1 MWCSGNSGTV
11 LVTMARVTLAFLVSL
26 VAYLAYYALV
36 SEAQPIGS
44 LVLTSSGSGHSGPAG
59 SSNADES
66 SDNVQHAWL
75 KDTNAYRARTKNRQY
90 DRKRPGSTAYQALRR
105 TAPFPVLALKE
116 QATSGSTPELLS
128 PESTD
133 LGKGDQLR
141 FNFAG
146 YLTDG
151 GPTLLD
157 EEDEDDEIG
166 GLVKRFDDYGHMRF
180 GKRGGEGDQFDDYG
194 HMRFGR

>member
-1 MWCSGNSGTV
+1 
-11 LVTMARVTLAFLVSL
+11 MARVTLAFLVSL

-36 SEAQPIGS
+36 SDAQPIGS
-44 LVLTSSGSGHSGPAG
+44 LVLTSSGSGHSPA
-59 SSNADES
+59 SSPNADDTG
-66 SDNVQHAWL
+66 DNVQQHAWL
-75 KDTNAYRARTKNRQY
+75 KDTNSYRARTKNRLF
-90 DRKRPGSTAYQALRR
+90 DKKHTGSTAYQAFRR

-116 QATSGSTPELLS
+116 QAASSTSELLS
-128 PESTD
+128 PESAD
-133 LGKGDQLR
+133 LGKADQLR
-141 FNFAG
+141 FNLAG

>member
-1 MWCSGNSGTV
+1 
-11 LVTMARVTLAFLVSL
+11 MARVTLAFLVSL
-26 VAYLAYYALV
+26 VAYLAYYALLT
-36 SEAQPIGS
+36 EAQPIGS
-44 LVLTSSGSGHSGPAG
+44 LVLTSSGSGHSPAG
-59 SSNADES
+59 SSNGDES
-66 SDNVQHAWL
+66 GDNVQHGWL

-90 DRKRPGSTAYQALRR
+90 ERKHPGSTAYQAFRR
-105 TAPFPVLALKE
+105 TAPLPLLTLKE
-116 QATSGSTPELLS
+116 QSTGSTSELLT

-133 LGKGDQLR
+133 LGKADQLR

-166 GLVKRFDDYGHMRF
+166 SLVKRFDDYGHMRF

>member
-1 MWCSGNSGTV
+1 
-11 LVTMARVTLAFLVSL
+11 MARVTLAFLVSL

-44 LVLTSSGSGHSGPAG
+44 LVLTSSGSGHSPAG
-59 SSNADES
+59 PSNTDDPG
-66 SDNVQHAWL
+66 DNVQHGWL
-75 KDTNAYRARTKNRQY
+75 KDTNAYRARIKPRQY
-90 DRKRPGSTAYQALRR
+90 DRKHPASSGYQAFRR
-105 TAPFPVLALKE
+105 TAPFPVLTLKE
-116 QATSGSTPELLS
+116 QAAGSASELLS
-128 PESTD
+128 PETAD
-133 LGKGDQLR
+133 LGKADQQLR

-151 GPTLLD
+151 GATLLD

>member
-1 MWCSGNSGTV
+1 
-11 LVTMARVTLAFLVSL
+11 MAKVTLAFLVSL
-26 VAYLAYYALV
+26 VAYLAYHALV

-44 LVLTSSGSGHSGPAG
+44 LVLTSSGSGHSAAG
-59 SSNADES
+59 SSSAADG
-66 SDNVQHAWL
+66 SDNDRLDKVQHAWL
-75 KDTNAYRARTKNRQY
+75 TDTNAYRARTKSRQY
-90 DRKRPGSTAYQALRR
+90 DRKHPGTNAYQAYRR
-105 TAPFPVLALKE
+105 TAPFPVLTLKE
-116 QATSGSTPELLS
+116 QAASTSEQLS
-128 PESTD
+128 PEPLD
-133 LGKGDQLR
+133 LGKTDQLR

-151 GPTLLD
+151 GTLLD
-157 EEDEDDEIG
+157 EDDEDDAVG

>member
-1 MWCSGNSGTV
+1 
-11 LVTMARVTLAFLVSL
+11 MAKVTLAFLVSL
-26 VAYLAYYALV
+26 VAYFAYYALV

-44 LVLTSSGSGHSGPAG
+44 LVLTSSNTGHSSAG
-59 SSNADES
+59 SSTADDG
-66 SDNVQHAWL
+66 SDNDRLDKVQHAWL
-75 KDTNAYRARTKNRQY
+75 KDTNAYRARIKTRQY
-90 DRKRPGSTAYQALRR
+90 DRKHPGTSSYQAYRR
-105 TAPFPVLALKE
+105 TGPFPVLTLKD
-116 QATSGSTPELLS
+116 QSASTSDPE
-128 PESTD
+128 PVD
-133 LGKGDQLR
+133 LGKADQLR

-151 GPTLLD
+151 GTLMD
-157 EEDEDDEIG
+157 DDMEDDEVG

>member
-1 MWCSGNSGTV
+1 MAKVTV
-11 LVTMARVTLAFLVSL
+11 AFLVSL

-44 LVLTSSGSGHSGPAG
+44 LVLTSSGSGHSPAG
-59 SSNADES
+59 SSTADDG
-66 SDNVQHAWL
+66 SDSVRLEKVQHAWL
-75 KDTNAYRARTKNRQY
+75 KDNNAYRARTKNRQY
-90 DRKRPGSTAYQALRR
+90 DRKHLGTSAFQAYRR
-105 TAPFPVLALKE
+105 TAPFPVLTLKD
-116 QATSGSTPELLS
+116 QAASTSELLS
-128 PESTD
+128 SEPVD
-133 LGKGDQLR
+133 LGKADQLR

-146 YLTDG
+146 YLPDG
-151 GPTLLD
+151 GTLLD
-157 EEDEDDEIG
+157 EDDEDDEVG